1 MSFVNFFVNHLV
13 CNLNF
18 TLDNFLRGE
27 GPGAMSKSDY
37 RKTKTR
43 LIGELDALRRRVA
56 ELQGEPVW
64 SESDERYRRLVQLM
78 PDTVG
83 VSCDGR
89 VV

>member
-1 MSFVNFFVNHLV
+1 
-13 CNLNF
+13 
-18 TLDNFLRGE
+18 
-27 GPGAMSKSDY
+27 MSKSDY